1 MAQED
6 SDGQHCPPH
15 SIPPPQIT
23 PTLKLITKFH
33 RNTKGQF
40 QCCLNAVPV
49 QALADSGSARCLA
62 SSHIMELVMGP
73 YYYNH
78 LEKKTFPPIYDASS
92 KQLKILGA
100 IQLQIRIEKYT
111 SSMEFVVYQGN
122 NNVVLIGFMEMS
134 DKSLVVYPRLGLFQ
148 AIAEQGEQC
157 FLVQGDQEPEQEVVV
172 EEQHVLLPVHAVGVH
187 VIPPGSAANIP
198 AVVKPPFQEAF
209 QQYKYSTLCIHSE
222 SLQKEVP
229 LDKISV
235 YYQYQNL
242 NHDLRLVLRFCNH
255 SKSEITLCDDELIA
269 HAQEVS
275 QCGQDE
281 IDRSDDQIAKYIKS
295 IFNPTLFQECPQ
307 EDMSPPDNKPGQPRR
322 QACPPSTLLLFDPLL
337 SHCQRE

>member
-6 SDGQHCPPH
+6 SDGQHCPTQ

-23 PTLKLITKFH
+23 PTLQLITRFH
-33 RNTKGQF
+33 KNTKGQF

-62 SSHIMELVMGP
+62 SSHVMELVMGP

-111 SSMEFVVYQGN
+111 ASMEFVVYQGN
-122 NNVVLIGFMEMS
+122 NNVVLIGFMEM
-134 DKSLVVYPRLGLFQ
+134 DEKSLVVYPRLGLFQ

-242 NHDLRLVLRFCNH
+242 NP
-255 SKSEITLCDDELIA
+255 
-269 HAQEVS
+269 
-275 QCGQDE
+275 
-281 IDRSDDQIAKYIKS
+281 
-295 IFNPTLFQECPQ
+295 NPNPNLHPQ
-307 EDMSPPDNKPGQPRR
+307 
-322 QACPPSTLLLFDPLL
+322 ST
-337 SHCQRE
+337 RVG